1 MFKLAALSA
10 LVAGAAAFAP
20 AQQGASST
28 ALMAFESE
36 VCTGSPRYF
45 LFGGSR
51 HLRMMLNNINCS
63 HKVFLSSFEYFI
75 P

>member
-36 VCTGSPRYF
+36 VCTSSPRYF
-45 LFGGSR
+45 LLAGA
-51 HLRMMLNNINCS
+51 
-63 HKVFLSSFEYFI
+63 ET
-75 P
+75 